1 LEAVIEEAL
10 REDFGTQ
17 GQTIIDHWLRL
28 EPAIDIFEKLDSR
41 GAMFCSRSKIER
53 NRRFASLLS
62 SFDLM
67 FGIEGVRQTA
77 GSVSPR
83 EFKRWEGVK
92 WPDPNW

>member
-1 LEAVIEEAL
+1 M
-10 REDFGTQ
+10 Q

-28 EPAIDIFEKLDSR
+28 DPAIDMFEKLDSR
-41 GAMFCSRSKIER
+41 GAMFCSWSKTER
-53 NRRFASLLS
+53 NQRFASLLS

-67 FGIEGVRQTA
+67 FGIEGVQQTA

-83 EFKRWEGVK
+83 ELKRWEGVE